1 MRKESTPKR
10 SRMQFG
16 IRSLLLLFVAV
27 ALILVGVVLPYQRKR
42 AQERAVNRIGCEATW
57 TDGAVTRIEFSVPR
71 QPGPGAKLDQL
82 LTETKQLPSLL
93 AVSLEYAFVTDKGL
107 EALAK
112 HSRIHELT
120 LGGHFYFSPSLDLQ
134 DYYPNGDYFNRGSL
148 KSPTVIQAI
157 KNDAW
162 NHVTLL
168 RNCEITDDGMHHIVA
183 MKSLKRLSLH
193 NAAISNTGLEVLS
206 SHPGLEELDL
216 RLTLVD
222 DSGMQFLPQFAA
234 LKKLDLGNN
243 RRITSAGTTQLKKMD
258 RLEYLRVPYQLDDA
272 GLKELESLTGLKQ
285 IDIADCG
292 NLTERAITEFSN
304 AIPDCKIIR

>member
-1 MRKESTPKR
+1 
-10 SRMQFG
+10 MQFG
-16 IRSLLLLFVAV
+16 IRSLLLLCAAV
-27 ALILVGVVLPYQRKR
+27 ALILIGVVIPYQRKR
-42 AQERAVNRIGCEATW
+42 AQERAVDRIGCQASW
-57 TDGAVTRIEFSVPR
+57 TDSEVTKIEFTVPVV
-71 QPGPGAKLDQL
+71 PGPGDKIDQL
-82 LTETKQLPSLL
+82 LSETKQLPGLL

-107 EALAK
+107 EALANN
-112 HSRIHELT
+112 SQIQNLT

-168 RNCEITDDGMHHIVA
+168 CNCEITDDGMYHIVA
-183 MKSLKRLSLH
+183 MKSLKKLSLH
-193 NAAISNTGLEVLS
+193 NTAVSNAGLEILS

-222 DSGMQFLPQFAA
+222 DLGMRFLPQFAS
-234 LKKLDLGNN
+234 LKRLDLGNN
-243 RRITSAGTTQLKKMD
+243 RRITSTATTQLKKMD
-258 RLEYLRVPYQLDDA
+258 KLKYLRVPYQLDDA
-272 GLKELESLTGLKQ
+272 GLKELESLAGLKE
-285 IDIADCG
+285 IDIVDCR

-304 AIPDCKIIR
+304 AIPQCKIVR